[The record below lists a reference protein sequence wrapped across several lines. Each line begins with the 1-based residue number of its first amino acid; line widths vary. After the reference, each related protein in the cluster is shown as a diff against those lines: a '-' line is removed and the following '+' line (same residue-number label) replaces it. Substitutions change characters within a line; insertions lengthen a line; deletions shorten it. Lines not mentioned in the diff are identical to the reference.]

1 MDKYSTARIKK
12 GKICD
17 MEDKEMPY
25 GQRMKRIEKSGCKYP
40 GFIKNS
46 EIKSHV
52 TEGKI
57 RTEYLMRVRKLAKS
71 ELYARNVFMGINQWA
86 LRVVR
91 YSAGIVDWNRG
102 DLELLDRKA
111 RKILTCNGLFH
122 PRANVAW
129 LYLKRC
135 EGARGLIPAKDR
147 VLSECNGL
155 WNYLEKSEKPL
166 LKEGV
171 KEDFMMGKEGKNR
184 RYDRIYDG
192 RKL

>member
-1 MDKYSTARIKK
+1 
-12 GKICD
+12 
-17 MEDKEMPY
+17 
-25 GQRMKRIEKSGCKYP
+25 
-40 GFIKNS
+40 
-46 EIKSHV
+46 
-52 TEGKI
+52 
-57 RTEYLMRVRKLAKS
+57 MRVRKLAKS

-91 YSAGIVDWNRG
+91 YSVGIVDWNRG

-135 EGARGLIPAKDR
+135 EGARGLIPAKDC
-147 VLSECNGL
+147 VLNECNGL

-171 KEDFMMGKEGKNR
+171 KEDFMMDKEGKNR

>member
-1 MDKYSTARIKK
+1 
-12 GKICD
+12 
-17 MEDKEMPY
+17 
-25 GQRMKRIEKSGCKYP
+25 
-40 GFIKNS
+40 
-46 EIKSHV
+46 
-52 TEGKI
+52 
-57 RTEYLMRVRKLAKS
+57 MRVRKLAKS

-102 DLELLDRKA
+102 VLELLDRKT

-135 EGARGLIPAKDR
+135 EGARGLIPAKDC

-155 WNYLEKSEKPL
+155 WNYDGCMM
-166 LKEGV
+166 EG
-171 KEDFMMGKEGKNR
+171 N
-184 RYDRIYDG
+184 YDRRTKERNDTNWKENQLQTLWTVFRRNG
-192 RKL
+192 